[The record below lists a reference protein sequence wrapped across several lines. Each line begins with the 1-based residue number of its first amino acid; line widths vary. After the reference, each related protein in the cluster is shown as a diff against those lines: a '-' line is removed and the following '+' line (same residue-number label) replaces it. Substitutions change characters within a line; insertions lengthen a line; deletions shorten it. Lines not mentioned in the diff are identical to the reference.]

1 MGKFYMSKQFSI
13 VGILVLSL
21 TLGGCVVK
29 DKQTIIQNDVKEEVK
44 TEEVEIDNNIQA
56 GNSYLDEGKFEDAKR
71 SYEKA
76 ISLEPSNKDTY
87 LRIKDKYIE
96 KERLDDAYYVIK
108 LAMDNN
114 GESDQLKGILED
126 IKNKFEVITME
137 KTLFQNNIYNIP
149 KESTFK
155 LNNIEEVTAGIKWNS
170 ENIDTSKAGTFTFE
184 GVIEQYGRKVKFILN
199 VLANVQEKKIGY
211 VKQVL
216 DSNGKR
222 YLVMDEV
229 EFYRGDKALEEA
241 KKDGKAGKDEKG
253 KYFITNGYYIRNN
266 NSMLKKYEISN
277 DASLGLLDFYFN
289 PSGNSSEIK
298 KLTYEEFRDY
308 VNNSNSKGDGRLLC
322 WFYIQND
329 IVTKV
334 ESQFVP

>member
-44 TEEVEIDNNIQA
+44 TEEVEIDNNIQT
-56 GNSYLDEGKFEDAKR
+56 GNSYLDEGKFEDAKK

-87 LRIKDKYIE
+87 LKIKDKYIE
-96 KERLDDAYYVIK
+96 KGRLDDAYYIIK
-108 LAMDNN
+108 LAIDNN
-114 GESDQLKGILED
+114 GESDQLKGVLEE
-126 IKNKFEVITME
+126 IKNKFEVIIIE
-137 KTLFQNNIYNIP
+137 KTLYQNNTYYLPSDI
-149 KESTFK
+149 TFK
-155 LNNIEEVTAGIKWNS
+155 LNSSEEIKASIKWNQW
-170 ENIDTSKAGTFTFE
+170 NLDTSKAGTYTFE
-184 GVIEQYGRKVKFILN
+184 GVIDQYGRKVKFTLN

-211 VKQVL
+211 LRQVL

-253 KYFITNGYYIRNN
+253 KYFVTNGYYIRNN
-266 NSMLKKYEISN
+266 NSMLKKYEISSEV
-277 DASLGLLDFYFN
+277 SLGLLDFYFN
-289 PSGNSSEIK
+289 PSGNSSDIK
-298 KLTYEEFRDY
+298 KVTYEEFRDY